1 MSLHDTKRQI
11 SAFAM
16 TETSA
21 EQHESAIISLVSVD
35 FSFVLEGNEVSPH
48 HYADPTPLSAVNLV
62 LTCWVIAIFRYFQHE
77 TFNLVGS
84 VQLSPTVKALELDS
98 SFILAPHDTV
108 GAILESTLSQLKKQA
123 HETHRAS
130 AESFGFEWRA
140 RDTDRNSFESQS
152 QLTCTLGLSCEIDGS
167 TIHAR
172 LSFSP
177 KHHHVAAI
185 RSLSQVLTTLAARLA
200 HAQQLPV
207 ETLPLLD
214 QQQAEAL
221 KTALTG
227 PIESVAQVPLHER
240 IDQHGAIHPHHV
252 AIEYAGTTLS
262 YEALIE
268 RSNRLAQVLITRGV
282 RAAEH
287 VAVCLPPG
295 PEFVISMLAI
305 WKVGAVHVPI
315 DPGYP
320 SERLSIICA
329 DVRPALVITDEQLKA
344 LFIGLKQTVFSAESS
359 ADELQAAQAL
369 APELHIHSDDI
380 AYIVYTSGTTG
391 RPKGVRVSHGNLAH
405 YLAEACRSYGYS
417 SLDVIPA
424 LARNTF
430 SITFFEL
437 LAPLVS
443 GARLVLLPPDM
454 VLDMARMSELLTQ
467 VTCIHASPSLWRR
480 ILAHLDNLDTTPPYE
495 NLRHVSSG
503 GDAVPP
509 DVLES
514 LKHRFKHAEVYVIYG
529 CSEVSC
535 MGCTFQVSRA
545 EVTERTFVGKPFA
558 NMNLRVLDKNL
569 NLVPPGVV
577 GDVYF
582 SGAGVAAGY
591 LNAPALTDEKFTSWQ
606 GERIYKTGDVGRI
619 DPEHG
624 NLQLV
629 GRSDFQIKLRGIRIE
644 PAEIESHLRRAPAIK
659 DAVVSA
665 PVMPDGER
673 QLIAYVVIDKAQQP
687 TTRQLTQYL
696 RQFLP
701 DYMIPGAYV
710 VLDAL
715 PLNINQKVD
724 RLALSR
730 VPDGP
735 LSLLGDA
742 TPPRTML
749 EKQLVELWQDV
760 LGVSGLG
767 IHNDFFDIGGDSLR
781 SLVLM
786 GEIDKRL
793 GVALPAS
800 TLLTA
805 PTIAL
810 LAAHIEQGDDV
821 GTLSTNVVLLRQG
834 NGKGPGVFL
843 VHDGDGET
851 LLYRNLAQ
859 KLAPQHSVFGLHPKH
874 NRNHPILL
882 TRIDDI
888 VRYYAEQIVSVQPQG
903 PYFVGGLCIGGFLA
917 FEVARYLEAQ
927 GHVVGP
933 VALFDV
939 AHANLPHKPL
949 SAVRAKRLRAAA
961 TEFEKH
967 SLPKRLLALARLLGR
982 KGANVVQY
990 EISSRSQRQMVRGRI
1005 QALRWYTDRGWTPP
1019 ALLHN
1024 ISVDSVLRFAEREYV
1039 APQPFK
1045 GTILLFRATRKDP
1058 ALRGIV
1064 DDTPYMDLFIDPML
1078 GWENRANTL
1087 SVHDVPAGHSSLL
1100 QAAHVEFITQVLQRA
1115 IDQFMEDRSTKQ
1127 VNHS

>member
-1 MSLHDTKRQI
+1 MSLHDAEHQIRVLAVTEKSTK
-11 SAFAM
+11 
-16 TETSA
+16 
-21 EQHESAIISLVSVD
+21 QHENTIISRDSVD
-35 FSFVLEGNEVSPH
+35 FTFALTGDEGSPSSPI
-48 HYADPTPLSAVNLV
+48 PTRMSAANLV
-62 LTCWVIAIFRYFQHE
+62 LACWVIVIFRYFQHE
-77 TFNLVGS
+77 TFHLVGS
-84 VQLSPTVKALELDS
+84 VQLSPKVKPLDLDS
-98 SFILAPHDTV
+98 SFTLAPRDTV
-108 GAILESTLSQLKKQA
+108 GEILDSTLSQLNAQP
-123 HETHRAS
+123 HEMFSTS
-130 AESFGFEWRA
+130 VESFGFEWRA
-140 RDTDRNSFESQS
+140 RDADRNAFEAQAQS
-152 QLTCTLGLSCEIDGS
+152 TCTLGLSCETEAGA
-167 TIHAR
+167 IHGR

-185 RSLSQVLTTLAARLA
+185 RALSHVLTTLAAQLTNT
-200 HAQQLPV
+200 QQLPV

-214 QQQAEAL
+214 QQQADAL
-221 KTALTG
+221 KAALTG
-227 PIESVAQVPLHER
+227 PIESVAQVPLHKK
-240 IDQHGAIHPHHV
+240 IDQLGAVHPHRV

-268 RSNRLAQVLITRGV
+268 RANRLAQVLIARGV

-295 PEFVISMLAI
+295 PDFVISMLAI
-305 WKVGAVHVPI
+305 WKAGAVHVPI

-320 SERLSIICA
+320 SERLAIICA
-329 DVRPALVITDEQLKA
+329 DVRPALVLTNEQLKT
-344 LFIGLKQTVFSAESS
+344 LFTGLKQTVLSAESS
-359 ADELQAAQAL
+359 TVELEAAQSL
-369 APELHIHSDDI
+369 APELHVHPDDI

-391 RPKGVRVSHGNLAH
+391 QPKGVRVSHGNLAH
-405 YLAEACRSYGYS
+405 YITEACRSYGYS
-417 SLDVIPA
+417 SHDVIPA

-467 VTCIHASPSLWRR
+467 VSCIHASPSLWRR
-480 ILAHLDNLDTTPPYE
+480 ILAHLDNLDEPPSYD

-503 GDAVPP
+503 GDTVPP

-514 LKHRFKHAEVYVIYG
+514 LKHRFKQAEVYVIYG

-535 MGCTFQVSRA
+535 MGCTFQVPRT

-558 NMNLRVLDKNL
+558 NMNLRVLDKDL

-591 LNAPALTDEKFTSWQ
+591 LNAPALTDEKFTSWH

-619 DPEHG
+619 DPDHG

-659 DAVVSA
+659 DAVVAA

-673 QLIAYVVIDKAQQP
+673 QLIAYVVIDKEQQP
-687 TTRQLTQYL
+687 TTRELTKYL

-742 TPPRTML
+742 TPPRTTI

-786 GEIDKRL
+786 GEIDKHL
-793 GVALPAS
+793 GVSLPAS
-800 TLLTA
+800 TLLSA

-810 LAAHIEQGDDV
+810 LAAHIEQGDEGD
-821 GTLSTNVVLLRQG
+821 TLESNVVLLRQG
-834 NGKGPGVFL
+834 NGNGPGIFL

-859 KLAPQHSVFGLHPKH
+859 KLDPQHSVFGLHPKH
-874 NRNHPILL
+874 DRNHPILL
-882 TRIDDI
+882 TRIEDI

-939 AHANLPHKPL
+939 AHANTPHKPL

-961 TEFEKH
+961 LEFDQL
-967 SLPKRLLALARLLGR
+967 SLPKRLMALARLLGR

-990 EISSRSQRQMVRGRI
+990 EISSRSQRQMIRGRI

-1039 APQPFK
+1039 ASQPFK

-1064 DDTPYMDLFIDPML
+1064 DDTPYMDLFVDPML
-1078 GWENRANTL
+1078 GWENRANTVT
-1087 SVHDVPAGHSSLL
+1087 VHDVPAGHSSLL
-1100 QAAHVEFITQVLQRA
+1100 QAAHVESITTVLQQA
-1115 IDQFMEDRSTKQ
+1115 INQFINDLTTEQ
-1127 VNHS
+1127 VIYI